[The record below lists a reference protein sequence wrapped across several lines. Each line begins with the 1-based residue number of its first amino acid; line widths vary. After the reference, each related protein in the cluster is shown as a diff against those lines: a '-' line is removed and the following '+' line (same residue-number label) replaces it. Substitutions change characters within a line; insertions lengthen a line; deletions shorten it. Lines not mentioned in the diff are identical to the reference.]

1 MTSIYIYSVYLCIF
15 LNILISIDSYS
26 LPININIYIDINHI
40 YTLIRIYIYINYIY
54 THKLIGR
61 GICRNKTNHRRLRL
75 GASVSTLG
83 TGTTLPA
90 TELEL
95 KAQLAAAQA
104 TIDALK
110 AQQEKL
116 QKEQGLAADE
126 MATRN
131 ALYRRMDASLW
142 EKHLLQE

>member
-1 MTSIYIYSVYLCIF
+1 M
-15 LNILISIDSYS
+15 
-26 LPININIYIDINHI
+26 
-40 YTLIRIYIYINYIY
+40 
-54 THKLIGR
+54 
-61 GICRNKTNHRRLRL
+61 
-75 GASVSTLG
+75 
-83 TGTTLPA
+83 PA

-104 TIDALK
+104 TIDALR

-116 QKEQGLAADE
+116 QKEPGLATDD

-142 EKHLLQE
+142 EKHLLQEYLGPTEFEPFSRSPGSNCLV